1 MAREL
6 KDIITRELD
15 TRFTGLD
22 GFVVFD
28 YQGLSAEDT
37 YQLRANLRSDGVRM
51 NVVHNRLS
59 KRYFGEREDIPG

>member
-6 KDIITRELD
+6 KEIITRELD
-15 TRFTGLD
+15 TRFGDLD
-22 GFVVFD
+22 GYVVFD

-37 YQLRANLRSDGVRM
+37 YQLRSNLRGDGVQM

-59 KRYFGEREDIPG
+59 